1 MSTAP
6 RRHDHKRPRTEDGG
20 RKPASANP
28 QSAIRNPQFL
38 YVALSLIVF
47 AGIPFAL
54 GKYFE
59 FSIDDAFDGGAY
71 AYSARH
77 ILSGARIGHE
87 EQPSAQAGTLLVNM
101 LGQELS
107 GFNETG
113 AEVLQM
119 LIQLAALAAMFLTV
133 RRLFGTLAATIS
145 VIVTS
150 IYLCAPLIAK
160 YGNVKEQFMI
170 AFMIM
175 GICGFIFYQLTG
187 RWWWAVLAGASLVC
201 GPMFK
206 QTGLSAI
213 GAVGLFIMA
222 QPLLRHYAW
231 KRAGK
236 DVLLLAA
243 GAIIVLTPIIA
254 WYVRMD
260 APTMYWPYSFL
271 FKPVFSVFHAERP
284 AAEPA
289 PAQVQQ
295 TPTTGKTDDSL
306 ILKLLPNYVSESWKA
321 LDSAGRKE
329 AFLRVLRY
337 YKLLLLPIALA
348 LGAIVARVAVLLR
361 RRRGKPEDPADA
373 DPGRFVLLLAL
384 WWLFDMA
391 FTWVSPRSYEQY
403 YLPLN
408 ASAAMLGGYFVGL
421 YAHRLR
427 TDRDRTRWVILGL
440 LGVVLMITLSWH
452 IFFGIAKSPHSGAA
466 YRKPDR
472 GYLQRWQEVRQGAVY
487 SWESVG
493 DYIQQHS
500 EPTDPVYIWG
510 WVPGIYVRAQRR
522 SAMSKAFEGL
532 MQTVTPEELSKRVQE
547 ILQAFQDNP
556 PKFIVDTRKEDFPWN
571 RPPLELWP
579 IAVFGEK
586 NVSFLPPDPATV
598 SSYDAFWVPLL
609 RQHFG
614 GQAEAGRYQALA
626 PLRKYI
632 MENYT
637 VAEPR
642 GYRVA
647 QTRFGL
653 PTLVHET
660 FGIFTV
666 FARKPAAGGPR
677 K

>member
-1 MSTAP
+1 MSTTP
-6 RRHDHKRPRTEDGG
+6 SKK
-20 RKPASANP
+20 KPAKKATVAEMSPKLPAWLN
-28 QSAIRNPQFL
+28 RNL
-38 YVALSLIVF
+38 VVVLSLIVL

-59 FSIDDAFDGGAY
+59 FSIADAFDGGAY

-87 EQPSAQAGTLLVNM
+87 EQPSAQAGTLLVNI

-119 LIQLAALAAMFLTV
+119 LIQLAALTLMFLTV
-133 RRLFGTLAATIS
+133 RRLSGTLAAVIS
-145 VIVTS
+145 VIVAS
-150 IYLCAPLIAK
+150 VYLSAPLIAK

-187 RWWWAVLAGASLVC
+187 RWWWAVLAGSSLVC

-213 GAVGLFIMA
+213 AAVGLFLMA
-222 QPLLRHYAW
+222 QPLLHHYAW
-231 KRAGK
+231 KKVGK
-236 DVLLLAA
+236 DILLLAA
-243 GAIIVLTPIIA
+243 GAILVLTPIIA

-260 APTMYWPYSFL
+260 SPTTCWPYSFL
-271 FKPVFSVFHAERP
+271 FRPVLSVFHAGGQATELSPAQTP
-284 AAEPA
+284 AA
-289 PAQVQQ
+289 
-295 TPTTGKTDDSL
+295 GKTDDSL
-306 ILKLLPNYVSESWKA
+306 ILKLLPGYVSESWKA

-337 YKLLLLPIALA
+337 YKLLLLPIGLA
-348 LGAIVARVAVLLR
+348 LGAILARTVVLLR
-361 RRRGKPEDPADA
+361 GRRGKPEDPTGT
-373 DPGRFVLLLAL
+373 DPGRFVPLLAL
-384 WWLFDMA
+384 WWVFDMA

-408 ASAAMLGGYFVGL
+408 ASAAMLGSYLVGL

-440 LGVVLMITLSWH
+440 LGAVLMIAMSWH
-452 IFFGIAKSPHSGAA
+452 IFFGILKSPHSGAP
-466 YRKPDR
+466 YLDRTRQPIRGR
-472 GYLQRWQEVRQGAVY
+472 GYLQKWQEVRQGAVY

-493 DYIQQHS
+493 DYIRQHS
-500 EPTDPVYIWG
+500 EPADPIYVWG
-510 WVPGIYVRAQRR
+510 WVPGIYVRAQRM
-522 SAMSKAFEGL
+522 SAVAKAFEGL

-547 ILQAFQDNP
+547 LLQAFQDNP
-556 PKFIVDTRKEDFPWN
+556 PKYIVDTRKEDFPWN

-579 IAVFGEK
+579 ITAVGEK
-586 NVSFLPPDPATV
+586 NVACLPPDPAMV

-609 RQHFG
+609 RQYFG
-614 GQAEAGRYQALA
+614 GQAEAGRYQAMA
-626 PLRKYI
+626 PLRKYV

-637 VAEPR
+637 VADPR
-642 GYRVA
+642 GYRAA

-666 FARKPAAGGPR
+666 FVRKPAAGGPG